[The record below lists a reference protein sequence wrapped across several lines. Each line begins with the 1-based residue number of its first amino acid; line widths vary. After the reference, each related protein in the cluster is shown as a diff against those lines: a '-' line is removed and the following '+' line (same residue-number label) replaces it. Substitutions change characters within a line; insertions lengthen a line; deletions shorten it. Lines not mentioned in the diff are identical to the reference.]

1 MGTRSGPL
9 ALAVFSALFS
19 WSMHPL
25 TARAAA
31 GDPTALRCQGTYA
44 DDPSALSAEVR
55 DFDRHPDAVFSRC
68 TRNTAVFEC
77 LSYGADGSVRHQ
89 RIDAVLHGTA
99 FAYRRQGPD
108 TLFLTNEHV
117 AVWPS
122 VTDAQHVVD
131 GVPSG
136 CKKVSESIAL
146 VDDEHDSYARDDV
159 PLTRVAADPRLD
171 VAILRAPGSLP
182 IMPWKIG
189 HSGALSERNAVE
201 VRGFPLGAFRATNV
215 GKVISPHDHDDY
227 GEWDHDDFVVDA
239 LLSAGN
245 SGSPVLAISCATGE
259 YELVGVYHAGYTAGS
274 ALNVV
279 VGIDQVRDMM
289 TTLKVSPHGPVDRVA
304 SVDSAARAKV
314 TSALGPLN
322 EMFFPF
328 GSQVAMV
335 RGTAYGGLYFALFPK
350 DFPVAPQPLLV
361 LEDLPAVLPT
371 EFGELGRAWLGSPR
385 GLKLYQRG
393 ALDAD
398 TLTQLTRTLEE
409 LRADATGHAT
419 YRADAATVPESRQA
433 DDQHNRMR
441 RVLGRIAASRGEQ
454 VQTIA
459 ELSDRLG
466 PQAGEPTTS
475 LAALLA
481 TEPANV
487 PPGASPAA
495 AHPGMP
501 ALALSDAASVSAT
514 RGSGLPNGQA
524 AGGTTRQR

>member
-1 MGTRSGPL
+1 MSTRFGAV
-9 ALAVFSALFS
+9 ALVLFS
-19 WSMHPL
+19 SSMYPL
-25 TARAAA
+25 LAQAA
-31 GDPTALRCQGTYA
+31 GSDGPAPRCQGAYA
-44 DDPSALSAEVR
+44 DDPSVLGAEVR
-55 DFDRHPDAVFSRC
+55 DFDRHPEAVFSRC

-77 LSYGADGSVRHQ
+77 LSYGTDGAVRHQ
-89 RIDAVLHGTA
+89 RINAVLHGTA

-122 VTDAQHVVD
+122 VTDAQHAVD

-159 PLTRVAADPRLD
+159 PLSRVAADPRLD
-171 VAILRAPGSLP
+171 IAILRAPGALP
-182 IMPWKIG
+182 IMPWKVG
-189 HSGALSERNAVE
+189 HSGALTERNVVE

-227 GEWDHDDFVVDA
+227 AEWDHDDFVIDA

-289 TTLKVSPHGPVDRVA
+289 TTLKVAAHGPVDRVA
-304 SVDSAARAKV
+304 SVDSAARA
-314 TSALGPLN
+314 TLASALGPLN

-335 RGTAYGGLYFALFPK
+335 RGAPRGALYFALFSK
-350 DFPVAPQPLLV
+350 DFPATPQPLLV

-371 EFGELGRAWLGSPR
+371 EFGELGRTWLGSAR
-385 GLKLYQRG
+385 GLKLCQRG
-393 ALDAD
+393 VLDGD
-398 TLTQLTRTLEE
+398 TLTQLTRTLEA

-419 YRADAATVPESRQA
+419 YRADGARVPESRQA

-441 RVLGRIAASRGEQ
+441 RLLGRIAASRVEQ
-454 VQTIA
+454 VQVIA
-459 ELSDRLG
+459 ELSERLG
-466 PQAGEPTTS
+466 PQAAEPTTS
-475 LAALLA
+475 LAALLTTDSA
-481 TEPANV
+481 TVPA
-487 PPGASPAA
+487 GDRPA
-495 AHPGMP
+495 GGP
-501 ALALSDAASVSAT
+501 AMRTLALSDAASASAKPG
-514 RGSGLPNGQA
+514 RSGQP
-524 AGGTTRQR
+524 AGRPAGVASPRP